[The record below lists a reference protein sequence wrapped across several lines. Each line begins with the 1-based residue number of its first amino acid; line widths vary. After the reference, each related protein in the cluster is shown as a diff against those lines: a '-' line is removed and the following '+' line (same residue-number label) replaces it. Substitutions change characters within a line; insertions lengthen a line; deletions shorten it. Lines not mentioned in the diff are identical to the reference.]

1 MPDEPDDIDE
11 AISRAED
18 AFGGQLGQPE
28 YEEGLDPAEH
38 DADVIQL
45 RKACRLLDACRLLRE
60 HDGYHTSVIEM
71 SFAAIERTLEFYA
84 LTASNDTIDDF
95 REGHDRAYDRGAELN
110 LVAEETAR
118 RLKQLYRDNR
128 AAAYYRDTV
137 AATQQA
143 DAMFDLAVIIPD
155 YIKDFARVSH
165 ECRCDTD
172 LVI

>member
-1 MPDEPDDIDE
+1 MPDEPGE
-11 AISRAED
+11 LTAAVARVED
-18 AFGGQLGQPE
+18 AFGGQLGPLN
-28 YEEGLDPAEH
+28 YEDGLDPNANET
-38 DADVIQL
+38 AVIQL

-95 REGHDRAYDRGAELN
+95 REGHDRAYDRGAELG
-110 LVAEETAR
+110 LITKETAR
-118 RLKQLYRDNR
+118 RLKQLYRENR

-143 DAMFDLAVIIPD
+143 DALFNLAVVSHE
-155 YIKDFARVSH
+155 YIKDFAQYSH
-165 ECRCDTD
+165 ECRCRR
-172 LVI
+172 

>member
-1 MPDEPDDIDE
+1 MPDEPDDLGE

-18 AFGGQLGQPE
+18 AFGGQLGRPD
-28 YEEGLDPAEH
+28 YEEGLDPDEH
-38 DADVIQL
+38 GADVIQL

-71 SFAAIERTLEFYA
+71 SFAAVERSLEFYA

-110 LVAEETAR
+110 LVTGETAR

-143 DAMFDLAVIIPD
+143 DAMFDLAGISHD
-155 YIKDFARVSH
+155 YIKNFARISH
-165 ECRCDTD
+165 ECRCRD
-172 LVI
+172 

>member
-1 MPDEPDDIDE
+1 MPDEPDDIDD
-11 AISRAED
+11 AISQAED
-18 AFGGQLGQPE
+18 AFGGQLGRPD
-28 YEEGLDPAEH
+28 YEEGLDPDEH

-45 RKACRLLDACRLLRE
+45 RKACRLIDACRLLRE

-110 LVAEETAR
+110 LVTEETAR

-143 DAMFDLAVIIPD
+143 DAMFDLAVTLHD
-155 YIKDFARVSH
+155 YIKDFARLSH
-165 ECRCDTD
+165 ECRCQH
-172 LVI
+172 